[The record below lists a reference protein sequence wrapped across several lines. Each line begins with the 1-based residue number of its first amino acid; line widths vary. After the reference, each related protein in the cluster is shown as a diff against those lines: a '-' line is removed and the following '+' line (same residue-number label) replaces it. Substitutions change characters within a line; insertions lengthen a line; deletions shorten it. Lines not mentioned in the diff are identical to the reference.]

1 MLVLFLK
8 GYVSICFKRSAYC
21 NAGYR
26 CDDVSLFFFFFDNG
40 MGISVKSVYMLNYIY
55 LLMYLVLWCPYL
67 VLV

>member
-1 MLVLFLK
+1 MFPFVLNVVLTAMLAIDAMTLASF
-8 GYVSICFKRSAYC
+8 
-21 NAGYR
+21 
-26 CDDVSLFFFFFDNG
+26 FFFFFDNG